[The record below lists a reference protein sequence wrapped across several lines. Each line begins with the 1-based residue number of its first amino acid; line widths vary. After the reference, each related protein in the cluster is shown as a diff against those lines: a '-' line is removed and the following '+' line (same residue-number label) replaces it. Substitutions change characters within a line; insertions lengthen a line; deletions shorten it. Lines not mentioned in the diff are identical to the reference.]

1 MFGLILKRQNS
12 LSCEC
17 MACLE
22 RSAKC
27 QQMFKTKS
35 YRKSSNFRFQWTKIC
50 TRIILSITQ
59 SSLHFV
65 NAKYI
70 NNCLKLNTENKVPM
84 GTRESKF
91 EISENVCK
99 HRQNLIIG
107 FISPVLLSVSHKV
120 QHSFS
125 TFGVARNDHF

>member
-1 MFGLILKRQNS
+1 MFGLILKRQNN

-17 MACLE
+17 KACLE
-22 RSAKC
+22 RSAKR

-59 SSLHFV
+59 PSLHFV

-84 GTRESKF
+84 GTRENKF
-91 EISENVCK
+91 ESSENVCK
-99 HRQNLIIG
+99 HRQNFIIG
-107 FISPVLLSVSHKV
+107 FISPVLFSVHTKFNIRF
-120 QHSFS
+120 Q
-125 TFGVARNDHF
+125 RWCC